1 MSSSVAVESSKSI
14 VKSFTTGSIGS
25 GVSVKNEN
33 PPSTSVILFS
43 PHDAAEP
50 ALSSVNAGK
59 LYESFNLIPHSAEG

>member
-50 ALSSVNAGK
+50 A
-59 LYESFNLIPHSAEG
+59 